1 MHVIFFC
8 YFEYIITKMKVT
20 YKKYPEIYKV
30 ENETFQD
37 IAKKLG
43 IDVFVLQKNNEIS
56 NLSKGDYIEIIN
68 QNFYV
73 VKPLDTISSISRKLD
88 VSEQMLIQKNNI
100 RQIFIGQIMYY

>member
-1 MHVIFFC
+1 
-8 YFEYIITKMKVT
+8 MKVT

-88 VSEQMLIQKNNI
+88 VKVANAHTKKQHKTDFYWANFVLLIAKKI
-100 RQIFIGQIMYY
+100 TTSVVIC